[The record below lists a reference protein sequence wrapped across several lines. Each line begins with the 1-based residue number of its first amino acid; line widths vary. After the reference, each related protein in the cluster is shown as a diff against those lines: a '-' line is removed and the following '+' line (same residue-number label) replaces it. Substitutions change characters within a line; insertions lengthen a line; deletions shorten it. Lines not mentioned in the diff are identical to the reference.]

1 MHIIISPAKAL
12 DYDTPAPKV
21 NTSETRLTI
30 ETQVLAKILK
40 GYSPEQLESLM
51 KISSKLSQLNYHR
64 FQLWDY
70 PFDAAQTKEALW
82 AFNGEVFN
90 GIQAKTFSEKDNVF
104 AQDHLR
110 ILSGFYGLLR
120 PMDAILP
127 YRLEMGT
134 KLENSQGKNLYEF
147 WGDKITSLLK
157 QDMNELGSEVLIN
170 LASNEYFKSINKKTL
185 GKRII
190 SPIFK
195 DAKNGQYKV
204 ISIYAKKAR
213 GLMTRFIIQNQITN
227 PEDLIGFD
235 AEGYYYHEGLS
246 KKDQPVFVRDYQP

>member
-1 MHIIISPAKAL
+1 
-12 DYDTPAPKV
+12 
-21 NTSETRLTI
+21 
-30 ETQVLAKILK
+30 
-40 GYSPEQLESLM
+40 M

-185 GKRII
+185 GKRI
-190 SPIFK
+190 
-195 DAKNGQYKV
+195 
-204 ISIYAKKAR
+204 
-213 GLMTRFIIQNQITN
+213 T
-227 PEDLIGFD
+227 
-235 AEGYYYHEGLS
+235 
-246 KKDQPVFVRDYQP
+246 